1 MNSTKP
7 RKCSGGCGRS
17 VHPPGHKCPFC
28 KKHSRQMASQRRSAN
43 GGHRSSATR
52 VLSYESPALSPVGP
66 ISPSAAACAQP
77 EAECRFCGF
86 PKRLCFC
93 SEHDVRIDAMFNR
106 ADAETP

>member
-1 MNSTKP
+1 MNATKP
-7 RKCSGGCGRS
+7 RKCDRC
-17 VHPPGHKCPFC
+17 HKNPIAPGNRVCNQC
-28 KKHSRQMASQRRSAN
+28 RKHSRQMASQRRSAS

-66 ISPSAAACAQP
+66 INPSAAACAQP

-93 SEHDVRIDAMFNR
+93 SEHDVRIDAMLNR